1 MARLFFFS
9 LCLELGCL
17 AIRPTAPCVTGRLR
31 AAQNGNSRPGHA
43 SLSSTSRIHVWRGAC
58 AAWTLRSF
66 SKTVRGMGE
75 KNRHTNLQVQAALG
89 AARGVGELL
98 VVDLAVDQH
107 GRRHQR
113 RRREGLPLVG
123 RSPRDNMHH
132 ARRRRVGRAPPCVL
146 APPRVRTV
154 ARDVHGRRRP
164 RRLARSAPID
174 DCGHRWRSLCLLAN
188 QEAVQ
193 SRQLLQR
200 GGNYGCWARRGWRI
214 HAMRR
219 ARQHEAQ
226 HARQREL
233 EPPSKSSGTGL
244 ASNTRLRLLR
254 RPTTACRRPG
264 RPLAL
269 AGTAGAS
276 AGLLSFEL
284 AKVPATAPPPR

>member
-75 KNRHTNLQVQAALG
+75 KNRHTNLQFQSPAALC
-89 AARGVGELL
+89 AVPGVGELL
-98 VVDLAVDQH
+98 VVDLAVDEH

-154 ARDVHGRRRP
+154 ARDVHGRRAR

-200 GGNYGCWARRGWRI
+200 GGDDSCRARRGWRI
-214 HAMRR
+214 HFLRLGSTAAQARAPAARTYWNHGFGTGSARARR
-219 ARQHEAQ
+219 ADHTST
-226 HARQREL
+226 
-233 EPPSKSSGTGL
+233 PPP
-244 ASNTRLRLLR
+244 ASHDRLSA
-254 RPTTACRRPG
+254 P
-264 RPLAL
+264 
-269 AGTAGAS
+269 GTASHGAS
-276 AGLLSFEL
+276 RDRWGYMVGPVLG
-284 AKVPATAPPPR
+284 

>member
-1 MARLFFFS
+1 MS
-9 LCLELGCL
+9 SYING
-17 AIRPTAPCVTGRLR
+17 IQTTGTGR
-31 AAQNGNSRPGHA
+31 A
-43 SLSSTSRIHVWRGAC
+43 WCGAGG
-58 AAWTLRSF
+58 R
-66 SKTVRGMGE
+66 
-75 KNRHTNLQVQAALG
+75 
-89 AARGVGELL
+89 ELL

-146 APPRVRTV
+146 APPCVRTV
-154 ARDVHGRRRP
+154 ARDVHGRRAR